1 MVDTQTRL
9 TPAAT
14 LQSSL
19 VQHLQ
24 QVINHQLT
32 SQTLVQWAETLHW
45 QLLEGTDK
53 TDQTPATQALRE
65 ILSDILMQ
73 WECLQAHHH
82 ETTQNQPEQPL
93 EFPSQ
98 WLTTWLQ
105 QIQSIQVT
113 PMSTINFNNSVGI
126 ANVNSTVHGD
136 QIGIQT
142 NQTPNPELQA
152 VLTDLQTLIT
162 QLQTQHPSVTTETE
176 ALAIIDAEF
185 TEIRQTPNHKLAT
198 LRQQI
203 LNPERHLQATKATL
217 IEVAK
222 SAYENS
228 LLVKALI
235 TYLDTLS
242 DPPDTGA

>member
-9 TPAAT
+9 TPTAS

-24 QVINHQLT
+24 QVITHQLT

-45 QLLEGTDK
+45 QLLEGAHK

-65 ILSDILMQ
+65 ILSDILLQ

-82 ETTQNQPEQPL
+82 ETSRTYSPPL

-98 WLTTWLQ
+98 WLTAWLQ

-126 ANVNSTVHGD
+126 ANVNSTLHGD
-136 QIGIQT
+136 QIGIQN
-142 NQTPNPELQA
+142 NQTVNPELQA
-152 VLTDLQTLIT
+152 VLNDIQTLIT
-162 QLQTQHPSVTTETE
+162 QLQTQYPTVNTETE

-185 TEIRQTPNHKLAT
+185 TEIRQTPTHKLAT

-203 LNPERHLQATKATL
+203 LNPERHLQALKAVL
-217 IEVAK
+217 NEIVNYYLE
-222 SAYENS
+222 ENIWG
-228 LLVKALI
+228 KAAI
-235 TYLDTLS
+235 VYLDKMS
-242 DPPDTGA
+242 EDPKQGA